1 MATRTVN
8 KIQIIKKGSYS
19 NIGRAVVAARAE
31 IVSSSASKTVSAV
44 GTVDAET
51 AFIKFSEATTLHTA
65 TNTADVTYIAFTG
78 TASSTNN
85 MHIVESDKAADFPH
99 DMAAA
104 VLAINDAAV
113 APAASSPLTLRYA
126 KSVTDIEIVNN
137 VFGVIYYSIDT
148 DLIS

>member
-1 MATRTVN
+1 MATRSVN
-8 KIQIIKKGSYS
+8 KIQIVKKGSYS

-31 IVSSSASKTVSAV
+31 IVSSSAAKTVSAV

-51 AFIKFSEATTLHTA
+51 AYIKYAEAITLHTA
-65 TNTADVTYIAFTG
+65 TDTADVTYVAFTG
-78 TASSTNN
+78 TSSTTNN
-85 MHIVESDKAADFPH
+85 IHVVESAKAADFAH

-104 VLAINDAAV
+104 VLAINDAAIAPV
-113 APAASSPLTLRYA
+113 ATAPLTLRYA
-126 KSVTDIEIVNN
+126 KSVTDIEVVNS